1 MPTLAQR
8 AVQGIGVADLMRRM
22 QTISALLLSVP
33 RIGSAANHVFKWVK
47 PR

>member
-1 MPTLAQR
+1 
-8 AVQGIGVADLMRRM
+8 MRRM